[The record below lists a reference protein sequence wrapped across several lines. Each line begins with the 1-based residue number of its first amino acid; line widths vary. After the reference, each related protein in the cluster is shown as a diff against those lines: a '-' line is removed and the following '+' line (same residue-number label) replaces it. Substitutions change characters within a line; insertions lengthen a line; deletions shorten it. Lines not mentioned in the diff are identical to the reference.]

1 MIPMDILLSIAFFS
15 QTGIGVQ
22 GNLFLL
28 YLFSFLFF
36 TGQRLRPIDLIL
48 TQLVLA
54 NSLVLILKGFFQG
67 LAALGLKNLL
77 DDIGC
82 KIVFYLHR
90 VGRELS
96 LCITCLLSGFQAINI
111 SPQNSRFMKLKTR
124 GPRYITPSI
133 LFCWIYSMLQ
143 NISILQNLDGPRSTT
158 NTSETKV
165 YWYCSVNSATDI
177 SPSLH
182 AVVFSLPDAV
192 CMTFISFTSG
202 YKVYLLYK
210 HHKRVQQ
217 LHSDRFLPSASP
229 ETRATQMILLLVII
243 FVTFYLLN
251 CILTAWMHSMTPRPW
266 LWHSSAFLASCFPM
280 VSPFVLI
287 SSDSQIL
294 KYYKAIH
301 GGKSH
306 HPGK

>member
-15 QTGIGVQ
+15 QIGIGVQ

-28 YLFSFLFF
+28 YLFSILFF
-36 TGQRLRPIDLIL
+36 TGQNLRLIDLIL
-48 TQLVLA
+48 SQLTLA
-54 NSLVLILKGFFQG
+54 NSLVLLSKGFLQG

-96 LCITCLLSGFQAINI
+96 LCITCLLSGFQAIII
-111 SPQNSRFMKLKTR
+111 SPQNYRFMKLKTR
-124 GPRYITPSI
+124 GPRYIIPSI

-143 NISILQNLDGPRSTT
+143 NIVILQILEGPRSTR
-158 NTSETKV
+158 NTSETKI

-177 SPSLH
+177 SASLH
-182 AVVFSLPDAV
+182 AIVFSLPDAV
-192 CMTFISFTSG
+192 CITFISLTSG

-217 LHSDRFLPSASP
+217 LHSDRFLLRASP
-229 ETRATQMILLLVII
+229 ETRATQTILLLVII
-243 FVTFYLLN
+243 FVAFYLLN
-251 CILTAWMHSMTPRPW
+251 SILTAWMHSMTPRLW

-287 SSDSQIL
+287 SGDSQIL
-294 KYYKAIH
+294 KYYRAVH
-301 GGKSH
+301 GRKSL